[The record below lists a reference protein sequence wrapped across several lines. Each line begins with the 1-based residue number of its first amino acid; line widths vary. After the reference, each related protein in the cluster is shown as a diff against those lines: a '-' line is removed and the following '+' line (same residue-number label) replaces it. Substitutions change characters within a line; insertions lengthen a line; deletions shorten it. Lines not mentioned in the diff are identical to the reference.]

1 VNEAWGRCGRDRT
14 AGPCL
19 SGTAASDPKALSAV
33 AAPFTVGRRR
43 RARRRSVIVAVLA
56 VLVVVAWLASLMV
69 GHTFYGLSEVVRVV
83 RGETVPGASFT
94 VGDLR
99 LPRASLAAL
108 TGLAFGMGGVT
119 FQTMLRNPLAS
130 PDVIGISTGAS
141 AAGVFTIVILG
152 LSGLA
157 VSAVA
162 VVAAIAVALLI
173 YVLAWKDGVVGSRL
187 VLIGIGIAAMLHAV
201 ISWVLVQASEW
212 DLQAAMRW
220 FTGNLNNAGWDLV
233 VPLAVVMAL
242 AAPVLLAQGGRLD
255 LLQLGD
261 DAAAALGVPVERTRL
276 LCLVAAVVLIACA
289 TAAAGPVAFVAFL
302 AGPIAAR
309 LVGPGTSLLLP
320 AALAGALLVLVGD
333 QVGQWA
339 FDNRYPVGVVTGA
352 LGAPYLVYLLI
363 RSHRTG
369 GAL

>member
-1 VNEAWGRCGRDRT
+1 VSALDA
-14 AGPCL
+14 AGMP
-19 SGTAASDPKALSAV
+19 AV
-33 AAPFTVGRRR
+33 PLTTGRRR
-43 RARRRSVIVAVLA
+43 RARRRAVIVAVLA
-56 VLVVVAWLASLMV
+56 ALVVAAWFASLMV
-69 GHTFYGLSEVVRVV
+69 GHTFYAPADVVAVI

-141 AAGVFTIVILG
+141 AAGVFSIVMLG

-157 VSAVA
+157 VSAAA
-162 VVAAIAVALLI
+162 VVAAILVALGI
-173 YVLAWKDGVVGSRL
+173 YTLAWKDGVVGSRL
-187 VLIGIGIAAMLHAV
+187 VLIGIGMAAMLHAV

-233 VPLAVVMAL
+233 VPLLVVVVVV
-242 AAPVLLAQGGRLD
+242 APVLLAQGGRLD
-255 LLQLGD
+255 LLHLGD
-261 DAAAALGVPVERTRL
+261 DTAAALGVPVERTRL
-276 LCLVAAVVLIACA
+276 LCIVAAVVLIGCA

-309 LVGPGTSLLLP
+309 LVGPGTPLLLP
-320 AALAGALLVLVGD
+320 AGLVGALLVLVGD

-369 GAL
+369 GLV

>member
-1 VNEAWGRCGRDRT
+1 VSPASAT
-14 AGPCL
+14 AVGF
-19 SGTAASDPKALSAV
+19 ST
-33 AAPFTVGRRR
+33 GRRR
-43 RARRRSVIVAVLA
+43 RARRRGAIVAVLA
-56 VLVVVAWLASLMV
+56 VLVVVTWFASLMI
-69 GHTFYGLSEVVRVV
+69 GHTFYGVSDVVRVI

-99 LPRASLAAL
+99 LPRASLAVL

-141 AAGVFTIVILG
+141 AAGVFAIVILG

-162 VVAAIAVALLI
+162 VVAAILVALLI

-187 VLIGIGIAAMLHAV
+187 VLIGIGMAAMLHAV
-201 ISWVLVQASEW
+201 ISWVLVRASEW

-233 VPLAVVMAL
+233 VPLLVVVCL
-242 AAPVLLAQGGRLD
+242 VSPVLVSQGGRLD
-255 LLQLGD
+255 LLHLGD
-261 DAAAALGVPVERTRL
+261 DTAAALGVPVERTRL
-276 LCLVAAVVLIACA
+276 LCIVAAVVLIACA

-309 LVGPGTSLLLP
+309 LVGPGAPLLVP
-320 AALAGALLVLVGD
+320 SALVGALLVLVGD

-363 RSHRTG
+363 RSHRSG